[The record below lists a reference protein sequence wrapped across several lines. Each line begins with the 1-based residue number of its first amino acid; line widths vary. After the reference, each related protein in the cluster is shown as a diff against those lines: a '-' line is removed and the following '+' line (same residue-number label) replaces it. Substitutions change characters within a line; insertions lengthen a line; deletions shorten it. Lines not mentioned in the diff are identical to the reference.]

1 MSLSIS
7 PFCPVL
13 LLIYLGGCTS
23 TVHTPPP
30 AQTSPFSA
38 PVDKTA
44 TASSTRLTTGSH
56 RISNGPAVFISGG
69 QASADLERLARLWRR
84 RTHKE
89 FIPDYPL
96 GPGDV
101 LEISVPGVEELSN
114 RTVRVSSEGTISL
127 PLVGVVQASE
137 LTEKGLGDE
146 IRHRLEENYMY
157 DPQVSLFVREYRSRQ
172 VAVTGAVA
180 KPGLYSLASAA
191 DTLLDMIS
199 RAGGMT
205 AEAAPRIHFVPAEPV
220 EKEKAKNVDPI
231 LIDLKSLT
239 KGGNEIYLAL
249 PARPGDVIMV
259 PGSGEVS
266 VEGWVGKPGSYRIT
280 PGLTVL
286 GAVAAAGGSLF
297 AADTSSVKIIR
308 TNKQGET
315 TFFLANLEDIK
326 RGDKPDIR
334 VQEGDVIEVSS
345 SASKLAAYGVYR
357 FFSSMM
363 RIGASVPV
371 GR

>member
-23 TVHTPPP
+23 TVHTSAP
-30 AQTSPFSA
+30 AKTSRLPA
-38 PVDKTA
+38 PVDKA
-44 TASSTRLTTGSH
+44 APDSD
-56 RISNGPAVFISGG
+56 RISNGSAAFITGG

-84 RTHKE
+84 RTRE
-89 FIPDYPL
+89 GFIQDYPL

-101 LEISVPGVEELSN
+101 LEISVPGIEELSN
-114 RTVRVSSEGTISL
+114 RTVRVSSKGTISL

-137 LTEKGLGDE
+137 LAENGLRDE
-146 IRHRLEENYMY
+146 IRRRLEETYMY
-157 DPQVSLFVREYRSRQ
+157 DPQVNLFVREYRSRQ

-180 KPGLYSLASAA
+180 KPGLYSLASRA

-205 AEAAPRIHFVPAEPV
+205 DEAAARIHFIPAKPV
-220 EKEKAKNVDPI
+220 ENEKARNTDPI
-231 LIDLKSLT
+231 LIDLKSLI
-239 KGGNEIYLAL
+239 KGRKETYLAL

-286 GAVAAAGGSLF
+286 GAVAAAGGSLY
-297 AADTSSVKIIR
+297 AADTSSVKIVR
-308 TNKQGET
+308 TNQQGET

-326 RGDKPDIR
+326 RGEKPDIR
-334 VQEGDVIEVSS
+334 VQESDVIVISS
-345 SASKLAAYGVYR
+345 SSSKLVAYGIYR
-357 FFSSMM
+357 LFSTMVN
-363 RIGASVPV
+363 IGANVPI
-371 GR
+371 R